1 MSEVIQ
7 EVPTQAELDR
17 HFAAMGDSVDLINAI
32 VAGTRMQNE
41 PEQERQDCIKRNVEH
56 LELMIAKGWFTGR
69 NLTAINAA
77 ITAGK
82 SYQPT

>member
-7 EVPTQAELDR
+7 EVPAQAELDR
-17 HFAAMGDSVDLINAI
+17 HFSAMGDSVELINAI
-32 VAGTRMQNE
+32 VAGTGMENE
-41 PEQERQDCIKRNVEH
+41 SAQDRKDCVDRNVEH
-56 LELMIAKGWFTGR
+56 LEIMIAKGWFAGR
-69 NLTAINAA
+69 NLTATNAA

>member
-1 MSEVIQ
+1 MSEVI
-7 EVPTQAELDR
+7 EVPNQAELDR
-17 HFAAMGDSVDLINAI
+17 HFSAMGDSVELINAI
-32 VAGTRMQNE
+32 VAGTRMENE
-41 PEQERQDCIKRNVEH
+41 STQDRQDCIKRNVDH

-69 NLTAINAA
+69 NLTAANAA

>member
-1 MSEVIQ
+1 MTEIIQ
-7 EVPTQAELDR
+7 EVPNQAELDR
-17 HFAAMGDSVDLINAI
+17 HFSAMGDSVWLINAI
-32 VAGTRMQNE
+32 VAGTQMQNV
-41 PEQERQDCIKRNVEH
+41 PAKDRQDCVNRNVEH

-77 ITAGK
+77 IAAGK

>member
-7 EVPTQAELDR
+7 EVPSQAELDR
-17 HFAAMGDSVDLINAI
+17 HFSAMGDSVWLINAI
-32 VAGTRMQNE
+32 IAGTQMQRE
-41 PEQERQDCIKRNVEH
+41 PAKDRQDCINRNVEH

>member
-7 EVPTQAELDR
+7 EVPSQAELDR
-17 HFAAMGDSVDLINAI
+17 HFSAMGDSVDLINAI

-41 PEQERQDCIKRNVEH
+41 SAQERQDCIKRNVEH
-56 LELMIAKGWFTGR
+56 LELMIAKKWFTGR

-77 ITAGK
+77 IAAGK

>member
-1 MSEVIQ
+1 MMSEVI
-7 EVPTQAELDR
+7 EIPAKEELDR
-17 HFAAMGDSVDLINAI
+17 HFSAMGDSVDLINAI

-41 PEQERQDCIKRNVEH
+41 PAKDRQDCIKRNVEH

-77 ITAGK
+77 IAAGK